1 MKKILNNHRGI
12 KTYIFAKT
20 IESEAYDQIVKFISD
35 AIN

>member
-1 MKKILNNHRGI
+1 MKILNNHRGI

-20 IESEAYDQIVKFISD
+20 IESEEYEQKDNFIID